1 MKKLIL
7 IGFLFAFI
15 AVPTLAQQIE
25 IEEQISEEELIK
37 FAKVEIMT
45 ADFVENKN
53 KDLKEMIVSNKQ
65 LGGGARFNQIKAA
78 WGDETKMTAI
88 TLTPDE
94 KNAYQ
99 QTLDFMSEMR
109 QSVLEYKTGLIKD
122 DSILGIATYN
132 KINNAIKIDPTLKE
146 KLNILIGS
154 LRAKVK
160 SNS

>member
-1 MKKLIL
+1 
-7 IGFLFAFI
+7 
-15 AVPTLAQQIE
+15 
-25 IEEQISEEELIK
+25 
-37 FAKVEIMT
+37 
-45 ADFVENKN
+45 
-53 KDLKEMIVSNKQ
+53 
-65 LGGGARFNQIKAA
+65 
-78 WGDETKMTAI
+78 
-88 TLTPDE
+88 
-94 KNAYQ
+94 
-99 QTLDFMSEMR
+99 MSEMR